1 MMHPRIR
8 RAIWLVLLGLSLALF
23 WIRLSDL
30 AETSDENRRAAESA
44 LESVAILADQVKD
57 LGAIPRV
64 DPSDLPQPS
73 PGPQGIPGL
82 TGPAGPQGP
91 TGSTGPVGNRGQR
104 GPVGATGPQGERG
117 GTGPAGPMGEPG
129 PQGEQG
135 PAGAAGADGKDGKD
149 GAPGADGQDGKDG
162 QSAFP
167 FTFSFVVEN
176 NPAQSTTY
184 TVTCA
189 ADGCTVTTDQQ

>member
-8 RAIWLVLLGLSLALF
+8 RAIWLVLLGLSLTLV
-23 WIRLSDL
+23 WIRLSAL

-91 TGSTGPVGNRGQR
+91 TGIRGPVGNRGQS
-104 GPVGATGPQGERG
+104 GPVGTTGPQGERG

-135 PAGAAGADGKDGKD
+135 PAGPAGADGKDGAA
-149 GAPGADGQDGKDG
+149 GTDGQDGKDG

-167 FTFSFVVEN
+167 FTFQFTVQT

-184 TVTCA
+184 TVVCQV
-189 ADGCTVTTDQQ
+189 DGCTVTTDQQ